1 VFKMLKNNKIFEK
14 YKILSFCSKN
24 IDMFLS
30 KFKNGDLGRRPVN
43 LREFRQEEKRRLIQ
57 KLHRYFREINWF
69 LDLTARSVIPLN
81 KHKSRKGKYQ
91 EIGYIILYNFKY
103 RYGYA
108 IKQNSYRNIQKKQ
121 LIRLLKVSKV
131 TEIIG
136 TDKRHSDIPNIVAVP
151 KRYTAKLDRL
161 FGFKT
166 GIYQYLKNHPN
177 ISEIELD
184 NLYRKYFE
192 KLGIQLIN

>member
-1 VFKMLKNNKIFEK
+1 MLKNNKIFEK
-14 YKILSFCSKN
+14 YKILSFCAKN
-24 IDMFLS
+24 LS
-30 KFKNGDLGRRPVN
+30 LFETKFKNGDIGLKPLN
-43 LREFRQEEKRRLIQ
+43 LKEFRHEEKRRLIQ
-57 KLHRYFREINWF
+57 KLHRYFSEINWF
-69 LDLTARSVIPLN
+69 LDLTARSVTPLG

-121 LIRLLKVSKV
+121 LIQLLKVSKV
-131 TEIIG
+131 IEIIG
-136 TDKRHSDIPNIVAVP
+136 TDKRHSNIPNIVAVP

-166 GIYQYLKNHPN
+166 AIYQYLKNHPD
-177 ISEIELD
+177 ISETELD